1 VAQLARINFHAAGI
15 DVGAT
20 NYWVAVPAD
29 RDAQPVRRFGTFT
42 ADLYALAA
50 W

>member
-1 VAQLARINFHAAGI
+1 MNFHAAGI

-20 NYWVAVPAD
+20 EPWVAVPAD
-29 RDAQPVRRFGTFT
+29 RDEQSVRRFGTFT

-50 W
+50 